1 MNLDDTIK
9 RIKSDAADIGSKMM
23 TGKTIEEQVK
33 EIILE
38 CSNKKVKNS
47 IIGKSIK

>member
-9 RIKSDAADIGSKMM
+9 RIKSDVAEISSKMM

-33 EIILE
+33 EIVLKD
-38 CSNKKVKNS
+38 SGKKVKNS
-47 IIGKSIK
+47 IIGKNIK